1 MKNLLKAGLG
11 VVTSIAGFIEV
22 GSLSTSAQAGA
33 AFRFRLLW
41 AIALATVCLIF
52 LIEMSGRLA
61 AVSKHTLAAAVRER
75 FGIRFQSVPLGAE
88 LVLDTLVLT
97 AEIGGACVA
106 LHLLSGLDAR
116 WWALPV
122 AFAAWFLLWRGRFST
137 IENGISM
144 LGLVALSFVIG
155 VFVLRPDWGEVA
167 RGFIPSRPP
176 EGSDQAHY
184 GYLAVSILGATISP
198 YLLNFYSAGA
208 IEDEWS
214 EKDIVTNRIVS
225 VFGMGFGSV
234 VSMGVL
240 AMSALVLAPRGIRVE
255 QYEQA
260 ALVLTQ
266 PFGKW
271 GLPLFAASL
280 FIGCFGA
287 ALELGLNVSYVLSQA
302 LGWNWGEDQKPKDD
316 ARFCT
321 VYTAAILVGAIL
333 IAAGV
338 PPLKL
343 TMFSMALTVLILPL
357 VVFPFLVIL
366 NDPRYLRTHRN
377 GRLSNLVVLAILAM
391 GALLALIVI
400 PLEVAGGR

>member
-1 MKNLLKAGLG
+1 MKAGLG

-33 AFRFRLLW
+33 AFRFQLLW
-41 AIALATVCLIF
+41 AVAIATICLIF

-75 FGIRFQSVPLGAE
+75 FGIRYQSVPLTAE
-88 LVLDTLVLT
+88 IVLDTLVLT

-106 LHLLSGLDAR
+106 LHLLSGIDAR
-116 WWALPV
+116 WWAIPV
-122 AFAAWFLLWRGRFST
+122 AIAVWLLLWRGRFGM
-137 IENGISM
+137 IENGVSM
-144 LGLVALSFVIG
+144 LGLVGLAFVAG
-155 VFVLRPDWGEVA
+155 VFLMRPDWGEVA
-167 RGFIPSRPP
+167 RGLVPSRPSV
-176 EGSDQAHY
+176 GSDAAQY
-184 GYLAVSILGATISP
+184 GYIAVSILGATISP

-208 IEDEWS
+208 IEDDWS
-214 EKDIVTNRIVS
+214 EKDIMTNRLVATL
-225 VFGMGFGSV
+225 GMGFGSV

-240 AMSALVLAPRGIRVE
+240 AMAALVLAPRGIRVD

-271 GLPLFAASL
+271 GVPLFAATL
-280 FIGCFGA
+280 FIGCYGA
-287 ALELGLNVSYVLSQA
+287 ALEVALNLSYVLAQA

-316 ARFCT
+316 ARFCM
-321 VYTAAILVGAIL
+321 VYTAAVAIGGIL

-343 TMFSMALTVLILPL
+343 TMLSMALTVLILPL
-357 VVFPFLVIL
+357 VVFPFLGIL
-366 NDPRYLRTHRN
+366 NDPHYLRQHRN
-377 GRLSNLVVLAILAM
+377 GRLSNLVVIAILAM
-391 GALLALIVI
+391 GALLALVVI

>member
-1 MKNLLKAGLG
+1 VKGFLKAGLG

-33 AFRFRLLW
+33 AFRFQLLW
-41 AIALATVCLIF
+41 AIALATICLIF

-75 FGIRFQSVPLGAE
+75 FGIRFQSVPLTAE
-88 LVLDTLVLT
+88 IVLDTLVLT

-122 AFAAWFLLWRGRFST
+122 GAAVWLLLWRGRFST
-137 IENGISM
+137 LENGISM

-155 VFVLRPDWGEVA
+155 VYLMHPDWGEVA
-167 RGFIPSRPP
+167 RGFAPSRPDHD
-176 EGSDQAHY
+176 EAHY
-184 GYLAVSILGATISP
+184 GFLAVSILGATISP

-208 IEDEWS
+208 VEDDWG

-240 AMSALVLAPRGIRVE
+240 AMAALVLAPRGVRVE

-280 FIGCFGA
+280 FVGCFGA
-287 ALELGLNVSYVLSQA
+287 ALEVALNLSYVLSQA
-302 LGWNWGEDQKPKDD
+302 LGWNWGEDQRPEDD

-321 VYTAAILVGAIL
+321 VYTAAVAIGAVL
-333 IAAGV
+333 IAVGV

-343 TMFSMALTVLILPL
+343 TMLSMALTVLVLPL

-366 NDPRYLRTHRN
+366 NDPHYLRTHRN

-391 GALLALIVI
+391 GALLALVVI

>member
-1 MKNLLKAGLG
+1 MKDLLKAGLG

-33 AFRFRLLW
+33 AFGFRLLW
-41 AIALATVCLIF
+41 SIALATICLVF

-75 FGIRFQSVPLGAE
+75 FGIRFQSLPLTGE

-106 LHLLSGLDAR
+106 LHLLTGLDAR
-116 WWALPV
+116 WFSLPV
-122 AFAAWFLLWRGRFST
+122 AAAVWLLLWRGRFTT

-144 LGLVALSFVIG
+144 LGLVALSFVVG
-155 VFVLRPDWGEVA
+155 VFLMRPDWGELA
-167 RGFIPSRPP
+167 RGFVPSLPSV
-176 EGSDQAHY
+176 GSDTTHY

-208 IEDEWS
+208 IEDKWG
-214 EKDIVTNRIVS
+214 EKDIVTNRIVAA
-225 VFGMGFGSV
+225 FGMGFGSA
-234 VSMGVL
+234 VSIGVL
-240 AMSALVLAPRGIRVE
+240 VMAALVLAPRGIRVD

-260 ALVLTQ
+260 ALVLTA
-266 PFGKW
+266 PFGRW

-280 FIGCFGA
+280 AVGCFGA
-287 ALELGLNVSYVLSQA
+287 ALEVALNLSYVLSQA
-302 LGWNWGEDQKPKDD
+302 LGWNWGEDQRPKDD

-321 VYTAAILVGAIL
+321 VYTVAIGIGAVL
-333 IAAGV
+333 IAAGI

-343 TMFSMALTVLILPL
+343 TMLSMALTVLILPL

-366 NDPRYLRTHRN
+366 NDPHYLRTHRN

-391 GALLALIVI
+391 GALLALVVI
-400 PLEVAGGR
+400 PLEVLGGR